1 MIMTRDFHYAITDS
15 RFWSRTYKTAY
26 FVKTFPTHQLYILNV
41 YDDGGAML
49 DNSDIDTGCLLIND
63 DPPEITSGDEERVLN
78 EIKELI
84 TNQVVEE
91 GYHEISEEEF
101 MKHVDELFPRWREL
115 KFNKKTKEM
124 YYPEEV
130 Q

>member
-1 MIMTRDFHYAITDS
+1 MKM
-15 RFWSRTYKTAY
+15 SRTFHRRITETQFGSQTIKTVY
-26 FVKTFPTHQLYILNV
+26 FARKIPRLQLYILCLYN
-41 YDDGGAML
+41 DQSAGL
-49 DNSDIDTGCLLIND
+49 DNSDSNVEHEGYEFGDDDLEEAIRKGIDF
-63 DPPEITSGDEERVLN
+63 
-78 EIKELI
+78 
-84 TNQVVEE
+84 E

-101 MKHVDELFPRWREL
+101 MRYVDELFPRWREL

>member
-1 MIMTRDFHYAITDS
+1 MKMSRSFQFAITES
-15 RFWSRTYKTAY
+15 RIWSRTIKTVY
-26 FVKTFPTHQLYILNV
+26 FARMIPNLQLYILNL
-41 YDDGGAML
+41 YEEESAGL
-49 DNSDIDTGCLLIND
+49 DNSDPEMGHEGYEFGGD
-63 DPPEITSGDEERVLN
+63 DLEEGLRRYVAS
-78 EIKELI
+78 
-84 TNQVVEE
+84 E

>member
-1 MIMTRDFHYAITDS
+1 MKMSRSFHFAITDT
-15 RFWSRTYKTAY
+15 RFWSRTAKTVY
-26 FVKTFPTHQLYILNV
+26 FAKMTPILQLYILNI
-41 YDDGGAML
+41 YKDSGATL
-49 DNSDIDTGCLLIND
+49 DSSDIDFGSLLIND
-63 DPPEITSGDEERVLN
+63 DPPEIAPGDEERVLN
-78 EIKELI
+78 EIREEI
-84 TNQVVEE
+84 TTQVVEE

-101 MKHVDELFPRWREL
+101 MRHVDELFPRWREL